1 MLKRLK
7 AVVSGRRAVLALG
20 GILLACAGAIGWR
33 FASSDNPADR
43 YLTAVVTRGAIEQNV
58 TALGTLQPQQ
68 YVDVGTQVT
77 GQLKK
82 LHVDVG
88 AQVEK
93 GQLLAEI
100 DPTLLDAKVNATR
113 AGIRAASAQVAERQ
127 AQAELAA
134 AQHARQ
140 RELFAAN
147 ATSKDALEQAAAT
160 EKTAR
165 AQIASLRAQIE
176 QTQSTLKA
184 DEANLRYTKLYA
196 PIAGTVVSLTA
207 REGQTL
213 VSSQQAPVIL
223 RIANL
228 KTMTVSTQV
237 SEADVPKVALDMPVY
252 FNTLGQPDRRWEG
265 KVRQILPTPEVINN
279 VVLYN
284 VLFDVEN
291 SDGALRPQMS
301 AQSYFVLARADDA
314 VTVPMAALQ
323 PAGARSARPPQRSP
337 IDAVAAEPAAAA
349 TEPSAASRQP
359 SAAGSPRPQ
368 GANRPNAGQPSAS
381 RGQRKGASREA
392 AGVPRAR
399 PYLVR
404 VVGKDGQVE
413 ERRVMVGVTNRVQAQ
428 VLSGLEPGES
438 VVVGTSD
445 ADEKKAAPRGGTPR
459 PAAKARL

>member
-1 MLKRLK
+1 MLTRLK
-7 AVVSGRRAVLALG
+7 AVVSGRRAVLALSA
-20 GILLACAGAIGWR
+20 IVLAAAGAAWHLT
-33 FASSDNPADR
+33 SSDNPADR

-77 GQLKK
+77 GQLRK
-82 LHVDVG
+82 LHVDIG

-147 ATSKDALEQAAAT
+147 ATSKDALEQAAAA

-228 KTMTVSTQV
+228 RTMTVSTQV

-265 KVRQILPTPEVINN
+265 RVRQILPTPEVVNN

-291 SDGALRPQMS
+291 ADGALRPQMS

-323 PAGARSARPPQRSP
+323 PAGARRAPRVQPSSM
-337 IDAVAAEPAAAA
+337 DAVAAQPAGTAAQPPA
-349 TEPSAASRQP
+349 VSR
-359 SAAGSPRPQ
+359 
-368 GANRPNAGQPSAS
+368 QPSAS
-381 RGQRKGASREA
+381 RGQRKGASRE

-413 ERRVMVGVTNRVQAQ
+413 ERRVTVGVTNRVQAQ

-445 ADEKKAAPRGGTPR
+445 AGEKKAAPRAGAAR

>member
-1 MLKRLK
+1 MLTRLK
-7 AVVSGRRAVLALG
+7 AVVSGRRAALALG
-20 GILLACAGAIGWR
+20 GILLAVAGVIGWQV
-33 FASSDNPADR
+33 ASSGNPAER
-43 YLTAVVTRGAIEQNV
+43 YLTAVATRGAIEQNV

-77 GQLKK
+77 GQLRK
-82 LHVDVG
+82 LHVDIG

-147 ATSKDALEQAAAT
+147 ATSKDALEQAAAA

-265 KVRQILPTPEVINN
+265 KVRQILPTPEVVNN

-291 SDGALRPQMS
+291 ADGALRPQMS

-323 PAGARSARPPQRSP
+323 PAAARRAPPVQRSP
-337 IDAVAAEPAAAA
+337 MDAVAAEPGAAATQTPDAGRQPPGASRQSSVSGRRSGERRAAAA
-349 TEPSAASRQP
+349 
-359 SAAGSPRPQ
+359 GSTPRP
-368 GANRPNAGQPSAS
+368 
-381 RGQRKGASREA
+381 
-392 AGVPRAR
+392 R

-404 VVGKDGQVE
+404 VVGNDGQIE
-413 ERRVMVGVTNRVQAQ
+413 ERRVTVGVTNRVQAQ
-428 VLSGLEPGES
+428 VLSGLEPGEA

-445 ADEKKAAPRGGTPR
+445 AGEKKAAPRGGTTSR

>member
-1 MLKRLK
+1 MWARMKVLAVDRRMLMAL
-7 AVVSGRRAVLALG
+7 GGAVLAIAG
-20 GILLACAGAIGWR
+20 VVGWKLATSASPAERFVTAI
-33 FASSDNPADR
+33 
-43 YLTAVVTRGAIEQNV
+43 VTRGAIEQNV

-82 LHVDVG
+82 LHVDIG

-93 GQLLAEI
+93 GALLAEI
-100 DPTLLDAKVNATR
+100 DPTLLEARVNATR
-113 AGIRAASAQVAERQ
+113 AGIRAAGAQVAERQ

-147 ATSKDALEQAAAT
+147 ATSRDALEQAAAA
-160 EKTAR
+160 EKSAR
-165 AQIASLRAQIE
+165 AQIAALRAQIE
-176 QTQSTLKA
+176 QSQSTLKA
-184 DEANLRYTKLYA
+184 DEANLRYTKIYA

-228 KTMTVSTQV
+228 RTMTVSTQV
-237 SEADVPKVALDMPVY
+237 SEADVPKVALGMPVY

-265 KVRQILPTPEVINN
+265 KVRQILPTPEVVNN

-291 SDGALRPQMS
+291 TDGALRPQMS

-323 PAGARSARPPQRSP
+323 PAGARRPRPAATSP
-337 IDAVAAEPAAAA
+337 IDAVAAPRAGSGAEPPA
-349 TEPSAASRQP
+349 TAEPPAASRQP
-359 SAAGSPRPQ
+359 SASRRQRPARQNSTEGATRPRPY
-368 GANRPNAGQPSAS
+368 
-381 RGQRKGASREA
+381 
-392 AGVPRAR
+392 V
-399 PYLVR
+399 VR
-404 VVGKDGQVE
+404 VVTQDGQVE
-413 ERRVMVGVTNRVQAQ
+413 ERRVTVGVTTRVEAQ
-428 VLSGLEPGES
+428 ILSGLEPGES
-438 VVVGTSD
+438 VVVG
-445 ADEKKAAPRGGTPR
+445 AAEPDEKKAAPRSGAQR
-459 PAAKARL
+459 PAPRARL

>member
-1 MLKRLK
+1 MLTRLK
-7 AVVSGRRAVLALG
+7 AVVSGRRALVALG
-20 GILLACAGAIGWR
+20 GIVLAAAGVIGWKLIP
-33 FASSDNPADR
+33 SGTPADR

-82 LHVDVG
+82 LHVDIG

-147 ATSKDALEQAAAT
+147 ATSRDALEQAAAA

-176 QTQSTLKA
+176 QSQSTLKA

-265 KVRQILPTPEVINN
+265 KVRQILPTPEVVNN

-291 SDGALRPQMS
+291 ADGALRPQMS

-323 PAGARSARPPQRSP
+323 PAGARRAPRAQPSSM
-337 IDAVAAEPAAAA
+337 DAIAAQPAAAA
-349 TEPSAASRQP
+349 TETPDAGRRTPAASRQP
-359 SAAGSPRPQ
+359 SAAGRRSGERRAAAPGSAPRP
-368 GANRPNAGQPSAS
+368 
-381 RGQRKGASREA
+381 
-392 AGVPRAR
+392 R

-413 ERRVMVGVTNRVQAQ
+413 ERRVTVGVTNRVQAQ

-445 ADEKKAAPRGGTPR
+445 DGEKKAAPRAGAPR

>member
-1 MLKRLK
+1 MLTRLK
-7 AVVSGRRAVLALG
+7 GVVSSRRAVLALG
-20 GILLACAGAIGWR
+20 GILLAFAGAIGWHL
-33 FASSDNPADR
+33 ASGGKPADG

-77 GQLKK
+77 GQLRK
-82 LHVDVG
+82 LHVDIG

-147 ATSKDALEQAAAT
+147 ATSKDALEQAAAA

-265 KVRQILPTPEVINN
+265 RVRQILPTPEVVNN

-291 SDGALRPQMS
+291 ADGALRPQMS
-301 AQSYFVLARADDA
+301 AHSYFVLARADDA

-323 PAGARSARPPQRSP
+323 PAGPRRPRAAASSP
-337 IDAVAAEPAAAA
+337 MDAIAAEPSSVAE
-349 TEPSAASRQP
+349 TPH
-359 SAAGSPRPQ
+359 AGSPRPQ
-368 GANRPNAGQPSAS
+368 GASRPNAGQTSAS
-381 RGQRKGASREA
+381 VRQRPARQNSAEGA
-392 AGVPRAR
+392 PRAR

-404 VVGKDGQVE
+404 VIGKDGQVE
-413 ERRVMVGVTNRVQAQ
+413 ERRVTVGVTNRVQAQ
-428 VLSGLEPGES
+428 VLSGLEAGES
-438 VVVGTSD
+438 VVVGTGD
-445 ADEKKAAPRGGTPR
+445 AGEKKAAPRAGTPR